1 MNITINY
8 KGVDLE
14 LDYDY
19 QPAENAETGAEAQY
33 PGCAEAI
40 QGINEIKHKGTCFY
54 EVFEND
60 LQELEKAI
68 LDAMA
73 N

>member
-8 KGVDLE
+8 KGVN
-14 LDYDY
+14 LDIEYDY
-19 QPAENAETGAEAQY
+19 QPYEKAETGPEAQY

-40 QGINEIKHKGTCFY
+40 EGINEIKHKGTCFY
-54 EVFEND
+54 EVFESD
-60 LQELEKAI
+60 LGEIENAI
-68 LDAMA
+68 IDAMA